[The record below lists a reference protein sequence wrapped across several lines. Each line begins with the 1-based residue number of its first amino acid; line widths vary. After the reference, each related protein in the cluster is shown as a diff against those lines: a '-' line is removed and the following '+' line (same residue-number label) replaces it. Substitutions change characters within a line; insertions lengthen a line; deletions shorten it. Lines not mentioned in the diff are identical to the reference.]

1 MLPAY
6 VAICSEAE
14 AYSYTVEM
22 SIADYSSRLSARSL
36 KSPTVFIS
44 HNSKDKPFVRK
55 LASSLRTHNIRCW
68 VDEAE
73 IRFGESLVQKIS
85 DAISKIDLVIAVI
98 SNNSVYSNWVRQELD
113 WAMTKEIRGNR
124 IIVIPIIIEKC
135 DIPFFLAN
143 KLYAD
148 FTDKDQFDSMLG
160 KLVESID
167 YHLRQSPQDCGD
179 PAFGESV
186 SLRYSPTN
194 IPLTVCLILVTV
206 SLCGVA
212 ATYAFFRTVPESP
225 KSLALMHWIYTFFI
239 MTVAAMFAELLRI
252 ALIRYQ
258 MRRDPVFA
266 QDAGMVHIASL
277 LFKNYR
283 SFVIRHWPKLL
294 MKACIF
300 IEFIVWILIVLL
312 VDFAVKITSFL

>member
-1 MLPAY
+1 M
-6 VAICSEAE
+6 VDHSNQ
-14 AYSYTVEM
+14 
-22 SIADYSSRLSARSL
+22 LSTRSL
-36 KSPTVFIS
+36 KIPTVFIS
-44 HNSKDKPFVRK
+44 HNSKDKPFARK
-55 LASSLRTHNIRCW
+55 LASSLRSHDIRCW

-85 DAISKIDLVIAVI
+85 DAINKIDLVIAVI

-113 WAMTKEIRGNR
+113 WAMTKEIKGDR

-148 FTDKDQFDSMLG
+148 FTDKDRFNNTLER
-160 KLVESID
+160 LAESIN
-167 YHLRQSPQDCGD
+167 YHLQQSPRDYKE
-179 PAFGESV
+179 PPFGESV
-186 SLRYSPTN
+186 SLKYNPTN
-194 IPLTVCLILVTV
+194 IPLIICLIMVAV

-212 ATYAFFRTVPESP
+212 ATYAFFYKASEPSNLKTLVRY
-225 KSLALMHWIYTFFI
+225 IYTFFVMI
-239 MTVAAMFAELLRI
+239 IAAMFAELLRI

-258 MRRDPVFA
+258 MRFDPVFS

-283 SFVIRHWPKLL
+283 SFVSRHWSKIL

-300 IEFIVWILIVLL
+300 IELTVWILIILL
-312 VDFAVKITSFL
+312 VDFAIKICSFL